1 MSMKDRKDT
10 FRAAGTC
17 VRVYNGRVVES
28 GQIDDTQSK
37 ITRKVGAYL
46 HFFLLLGFSDCT
58 FSWN

>member
-10 FRAAGTC
+10 FRPAGTC
-17 VRVYNGRVVES
+17 VRIYNGRVVES

-46 HFFLLLGFSDCT
+46 HFFVAAFL
-58 FSWN
+58 